1 MAIHFA
7 KQLELETEGWFPFS
21 IPHTVT
27 AMGHLNEVWSLLQEI
42 KRQDFKPTFGTLFS
56 VLQCQQRW

>member
-27 AMGHLNEVWSLLQEI
+27 ALGHLDEVWSLLQEI
-42 KRQDFKPTFGTLFS
+42 KGKISTLFS
-56 VLQCQQRW
+56 VLRCQQRW